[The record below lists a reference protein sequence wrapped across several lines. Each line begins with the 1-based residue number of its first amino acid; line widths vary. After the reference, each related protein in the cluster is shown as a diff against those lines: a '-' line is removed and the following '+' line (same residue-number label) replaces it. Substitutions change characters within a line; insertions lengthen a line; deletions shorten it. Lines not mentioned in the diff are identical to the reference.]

1 MGKCSR
7 YTIGLLLLASMAI
20 WCTDA
25 AAEDDFGMSYSLG
38 VEKKFSKKTKLEA
51 EAELRTRNDT
61 KTLDRWSLEVSASHK
76 LTPWLKAEA
85 GYLWLYDNNREK
97 ITYNTSG
104 SYNNWRPSYWGT
116 RHRFHVS
123 LTGSFDIGRFGFSIR
138 ERYQYTY
145 RPTATTTRYD
155 FDNEWWEDTEV
166 KSKHDHTLRSRLKID
181 YNIPKSK
188 LTPYVSAE
196 LFNDM
201 SLTKSRFMAGADY
214 TLKKKHTF
222 GAFYRYQIVNSNDN
236 DNETN
241 EHMIGFSYKYK
252 F

>member
-1 MGKCSR
+1 MGKR
-7 YTIGLLLLASMAI
+7 TRHTIGVLLLACMAA
-20 WCTDA
+20 WNPDA

-38 VEKKFSKKTKLEA
+38 VEKKFSKKTKLEG
-51 EAELRTRNDT
+51 EVELRTRNDS
-61 KTLDRWSLEVSASHK
+61 KTLDRWNLGVSASHK
-76 LTPWLKAEA
+76 PTTWLKGEV
-85 GYLWLYDNNREK
+85 GYQWLYDNNREN

-104 SYNNWRPSYWGT
+104 SYNNWRPSYWGS
-116 RHRFHVS
+116 RHRFHVGV
-123 LTGSFDIGRFGFSIR
+123 TGSLDLGRFGFSLR

-145 RPTATTTRYD
+145 RPAATTTRYD

-166 KSKHDHTLRSRLKID
+166 RAKHKHVLRSRLKID

-196 LFNDM
+196 LFNDL
-201 SLTKSRFMAGADY
+201 SLTKSRFTAGADY

-222 GAFYRYQIVNSNDN
+222 GVFYRYQVVNDN
-236 DNETN
+236 DDDNETN
-241 EHMIGFSYKYK
+241 EHMIGLSYQFK